1 MCKKLISS
9 ILVLALLNLIG
20 CYYQEQMTPANFN
33 FNEKEDMQVTT
44 KDTTYNL
51 GGKDYYFDN
60 DTLIAT
66 VSKPL
71 DERTNLKFS
80 IGIPVET
87 IEMIEV
93 KKMDTLNTTILIGI
107 IVLTVVGLVFLFSSG
122 HSYGSSGLLGSSK

>member
-51 GGKDYYFDN
+51 GGKDYYFF
-60 DTLIAT
+60 TF
-66 VSKPL
+66 P
-71 DERTNLKFS
+71 
-80 IGIPVET
+80 
-87 IEMIEV
+87 
-93 KKMDTLNTTILIGI
+93 
-107 IVLTVVGLVFLFSSG
+107 
-122 HSYGSSGLLGSSK
+122 

>member
-1 MCKKLISS
+1 
-9 ILVLALLNLIG
+9 
-20 CYYQEQMTPANFN
+20 
-33 FNEKEDMQVTT
+33 MQVTT